1 MSFATD
7 FFLAI
12 LVLAPASRSAGRA
25 LESTFCFEK
34 KVEACVRPGGFHLTA
49 YLYSPKLPILLQI
62 VKTSNTGWR
71 LPS

>member
-25 LESTFCFEK
+25 LESTFCFDE
-34 KVEACVRPGGFHLTA
+34 KVEACVRPGGFYLTA
-49 YLYSPKLPILLQI
+49 YLYLGS
-62 VKTSNTGWR
+62 
-71 LPS
+71 